1 MCADPRGAKKRSC
14 ISMAFCMVISALV
27 FIFARPL
34 MAIFV
39 DAGETEVVLDGVR
52 YLRIEGA
59 FYCGLLSC
67 AFIERV
73 NKGRKPP
80 KRDMVGRENSLEKA
94 YFSEIGV
101 VLKRYFYTSPTNAAT
116 FASKGFGGHTRHP
129 IL

>member
-1 MCADPRGAKKRSC
+1 
-14 ISMAFCMVISALV
+14 MAFCMVISALV